1 MIFIVEILS
10 ATGAHP
16 VTVVLRSHH
25 ELYFQVGPQ
34 DDFDVDM
41 TCFKRLYSAIVDW
54 FLLYS
59 FCLFCLVSRIED
71 KFEAP
76 LHCFNMLI

>member
-1 MIFIVEILS
+1 MIFIVEVLS

-34 DDFDVDM
+34 DGFDIDM
-41 TCFKRLYSAIVDW
+41 ACFKRLYSSIVDW
-54 FLLYS
+54 FIFYS
-59 FCLFCLVSRIED
+59 FLSFLSCVE
-71 KFEAP
+71 
-76 LHCFNMLI
+76 N